1 MIRILT
7 SMMLLLHTSF
17 AYCAEDT
24 RSLNGALRAK
34 SPYYI
39 IQGDGKISGL
49 DADIAALV
57 VLGTGLAPTKYDKQ
71 GVSWDEALK
80 QIEKGEKDFIG
91 NATKIPSR
99 EKWAHFSIPY
109 RDEEHVILMKKSD
122 ASPFEKASEFTAH
135 ATKNKLKIAILK
147 GAKYNSI
154 EINKFIKNATPE
166 TVSLIVSDSYEDV
179 INSLIEGKADVAI
192 VDHIHAIYTLNE
204 KGKGDEYKAVHVGAI
219 APQSFMFS
227 KKTVRIEL
235 VEMIN
240 EKIRLS
246 KDAIKR
252 MTKEYISPIESASS
266 NWLLPKGV
274 TTLLEK
280 TEAPAKEDKKEDKS
294 EEKSEKEEK
303 NDPSPSDPGPD
314 ASASGTPEDKDD
326 APIKK
331 SKPKPKK

>member
-7 SMMLLLHTSF
+7 SIILCLHSTL
-17 AYCAEDT
+17 AYCGDDT

-39 IQGDGKISGL
+39 IQADGKISGL
-49 DADIAALV
+49 DADISALV
-57 VLGTGLAPTKYDKQ
+57 LLGTGLSPTKYDQQ

-99 EKWAHFSIPY
+99 ERWAHFSIPY
-109 RDEEHVILMKKSD
+109 RNEEHIVLMKKSD
-122 ASPFEKASEFTAH
+122 SSPFEKAPEFINH
-135 ATKNKLKIAILK
+135 ANTNKLKIGILK

-154 EINKFIKNATPE
+154 EINKFIKNSATQSASF
-166 TVSLIVSDSYEDV
+166 VVSDSYEDV
-179 INSLIEGKADVAI
+179 INSLIEGRADVAI

-227 KKTVRIEL
+227 KKTIKIEL

-246 KDAIKR
+246 KEAIER
-252 MTKEYISPIESASS
+252 LSKEYISPIESSSS

-280 TEAPAKEDKKEDKS
+280 TEKFDKNDKKKAKEEEKETEDK
-294 EEKSEKEEK
+294 EAKEET
-303 NDPSPSDPGPD
+303 NDAGM
-314 ASASGTPEDKDD
+314 PEDKDD
-326 APIKK
+326 EPVKK
-331 SKPKPKK
+331 EKK